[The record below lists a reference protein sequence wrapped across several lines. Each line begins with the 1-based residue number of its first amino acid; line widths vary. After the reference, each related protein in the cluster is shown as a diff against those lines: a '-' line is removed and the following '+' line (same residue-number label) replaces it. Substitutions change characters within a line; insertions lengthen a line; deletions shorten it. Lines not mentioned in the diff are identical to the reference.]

1 MTEYDDLLAAS
12 AGYDL
17 DSSDGDTDEELKEAF
32 AAGLLKPG
40 LNIVGE
46 APEKKVAKNYVAAM
60 KQKLAEMQ
68 KNLPLVKNYRFN
80 IEFVDGFSLL
90 DRTPRPC

>member
-1 MTEYDDLLAAS
+1 MTEYDVLLAAS

-17 DSSDGDTDEELKEAF
+17 NCSDDETDEELKEAF

-40 LNIVGE
+40 LNIVWE

-80 IEFVDGFSLL
+80 VEFVDGFSLL
-90 DRTPRPC
+90 GRTPRPC

>member
-68 KNLPLVKNYRFN
+68 KNLPLVRNYRFN
-80 IEFVDGFSLL
+80 VEFVDGFSFV
-90 DRTPRPC
+90 R